1 MHPYGRCPLFDC
13 KVQKAHGPENKQIIW
28 SGPGA
33 EAKLQYVRH
42 IYYTTHT
49 KQWHC
54 GHTCAFARTDLS
66 LYCYCRY
73 SNYQFSHS
81 SYFEWHWL
89 LPSPPNC
96 IYRTNYACY
105 KQARTSILLLLVS
118 LLLWMLWLASIHIF
132 FYGKLISNIGHIC
145 FRIHKRAVLRR
156 CVLFCESDLQQ

>member
-42 IYYTTHT
+42 FYYTTHT

-81 SYFEWHWL
+81 SYFERHWL
-89 LPSPPNC
+89 LPSPP
-96 IYRTNYACY
+96 IVYIARITHVTN
-105 KQARTSILLLLVS
+105 KLEQAFCCC
-118 LLLWMLWLASIHIF
+118 W
-132 FYGKLISNIGHIC
+132 C
-145 FRIHKRAVLRR
+145 R
-156 CVLFCESDLQQ
+156 CCCGCCG